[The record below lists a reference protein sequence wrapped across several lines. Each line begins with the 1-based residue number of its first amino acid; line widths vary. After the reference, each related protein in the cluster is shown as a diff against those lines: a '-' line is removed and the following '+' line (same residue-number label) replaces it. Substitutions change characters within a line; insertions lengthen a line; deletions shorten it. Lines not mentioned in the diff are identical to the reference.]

1 MVRNMSSQIIGMT
14 FFWDLL
20 RRDKN
25 NQIFKS
31 ATNEV
36 RASSTDVELTL
47 DIAKLLLRQNVQS
60 NMPIIVHKTDFLAIK
75 MMLVHY

>member
-47 DIAKLLLRQNVQS
+47 DIAKLL
-60 NMPIIVHKTDFLAIK
+60 
-75 MMLVHY
+75 

>member
-36 RASSTDVELTL
+36 RASSTD
-47 DIAKLLLRQNVQS
+47 DFRHSKASMNYGNKL
-60 NMPIIVHKTDFLAIK
+60 F
-75 MMLVHY
+75 